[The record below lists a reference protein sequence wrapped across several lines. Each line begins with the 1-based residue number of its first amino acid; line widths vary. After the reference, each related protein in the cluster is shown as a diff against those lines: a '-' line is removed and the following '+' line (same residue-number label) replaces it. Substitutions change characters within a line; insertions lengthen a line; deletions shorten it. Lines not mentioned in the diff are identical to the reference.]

1 MYDLINNLS
10 KLTEKINGT
19 SITSSYGYDADNR
32 VTSVS
37 SDITSNGAT
46 KSVSETYTYDNYGR
60 ISGKWVNS
68 SILEAL
74 FYRTPTATTT
84 AGQVATQK
92 YSGSGYLLT
101 NNYTYDANGNITA
114 VKTTTNENGTSVEK
128 TTNYTYDT
136 ANQLIR
142 EDNQAA
148 NKTWTWEYDDAG
160 NILYRKEYAYTTGT
174 LGSVVST
181 DTYTYGHNQWG
192 DLLTAYNGAATGYDS
207 IGNMGNNRGWTYTW
221 THGRELATI
230 SDGNIT
236 WTNTYNADGIRTKRT
251 NGSTTYQYVY
261 NGSSLSQMTVGG
273 NTLTFAYDGSGS
285 PMAVVYNGAVYY
297 YITNLQGDVVAIL
310 DSNKNVV
317 VEYTYDAWG
326 NPLST
331 TGSMA
336 TTLGVHNPLRYR
348 GYVYDSETQLYYLQ
362 SRYYD
367 PALGRF
373 INADAFASTGTGLLG
388 YNMFAYC
395 NNNPVAYSDPAGQS
409 IVLAIAI
416 GAAIGAVIG
425 GVVGAVASKKKTG
438 EVKVGAVAAG
448 AVAGAVVGGL
458 AGWGVGAASA
468 ASAGAASTAT
478 VAGTIAQAGHELYQN
493 WQSAEQ
499 GLREAINSVADYGSR
514 VFHVMNGSIR
524 VVDAYNATSN
534 IIAEAKYG
542 YQSYSTFIQSEV
554 ARDAYLLQTGA
565 VSEVQ
570 WHFYQSQASGS
581 IGGSYNLIQALL
593 EAGIQVFYH

>member
-1 MYDLINNLS
+1 MVKQIFFVVQQKTLLITIGS
-10 KLTEKINGT
+10 TVIEGLT
-19 SITSSYGYDADNR
+19 
-32 VTSVS
+32 
-37 SDITSNGAT
+37 
-46 KSVSETYTYDNYGR
+46 
-60 ISGKWVNS
+60 
-68 SILEAL
+68 
-74 FYRTPTATTT
+74 YRAPTTT
-84 AGQVATQK
+84 TTSGQVAAQA
-92 YSGSGYLLT
+92 YLGSGYRLT

-114 VKTTTNENGTSVEK
+114 VKTTTNENGISVEK

-236 WTNTYNADGIRTKRT
+236 WMNTYNADGIRTKRVSS
-251 NGSTTYQYVY
+251 NGTTYNYVY

-273 NTLTFAYDGSGS
+273 NTLNFAYDASGS

-310 DSNKNVV
+310 DSAKNAV

-326 NPLST
+326 RILT
-331 TGSMA
+331 TSGSMA

-367 PALGRF
+367 PQLGRF
-373 INADAFASTGTGLLG
+373 INADAFASTGQGLLG
-388 YNMFAYC
+388 NNMFAYC
-395 NNNPVAYSDPAGQS
+395 NNNPVLFADATGHALFPCTVFINDGNGKISDPPDTENNEALETLSEEGFTS
-409 IVLAIAI
+409 YNGVP
-416 GAAIGAVIG
+416 VIKLPFG
-425 GVVGAVASKKKTG
+425 GNVGF
-438 EVKVGAVAAG
+438 
-448 AVAGAVVGGL
+448 
-458 AGWGVGAASA
+458 
-468 ASAGAASTAT
+468 SAGAIFLGNGVKADAQGVAT
-478 VAGTIAQAGHELYQN
+478 LMHEYGHVVHLSQIGWESYVIWVL
-493 WQSAEQ
+493 
-499 GLREAINSVADYGSR
+499 IPSVTNFHRGVPYADYYSQPWEYIADTLGGVER
-514 VFHVMNGSIR
+514 TNGNQPYEYSP
-524 VVDAYNATSN
+524 NAQQ
-534 IIAEAKYG
+534 EADEY
-542 YQSYSTFIQSEV
+542 YQFTLDYVGLYPFP
-554 ARDAYLLQTGA
+554 
-565 VSEVQ
+565 
-570 WHFYQSQASGS
+570 
-581 IGGSYNLIQALL
+581 
-593 EAGIQVFYH
+593 